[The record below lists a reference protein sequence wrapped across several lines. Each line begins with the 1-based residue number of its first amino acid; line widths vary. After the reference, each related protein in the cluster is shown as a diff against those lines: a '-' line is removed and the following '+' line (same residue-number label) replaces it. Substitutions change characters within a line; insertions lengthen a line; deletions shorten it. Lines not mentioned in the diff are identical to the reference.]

1 MRAKRIGMQRNA
13 CIALGNAGDSRA
25 IPALATALR
34 EAAPLVR
41 RHAAWSLGRI
51 GGDLAASALEGSL
64 QTETDAD
71 VTAEILAALADM
83 KSHS

>member
-1 MRAKRIGMQRNA
+1 
-13 CIALGNAGDSRA
+13 
-25 IPALATALR
+25 LR
-34 EAAPLVR
+34 EAVPLVR